1 MGRPARKANFIK
13 TRFHRQFAT
22 LCIDL
27 CDMAKRKAALQNGQ
41 AGQKKQKKG
50 LAEQLPVQ
58 TAIKLV
64 TDTAPVAAEVA
75 GAASGKAERKGKAK
89 RLGKAARLQAAAMQA
104 AEAPLPESALAAA
117 QSSERSDG
125 SGAAAAAVGPAVNG
139 TAAARE
145 AAFRNKEKVL
155 LLSSRGI
162 THRCEGLF
170 LALLGTTEL
179 GSRAGALIFMVLQ
192 RATNNSHRKHLLSR
206 FRHLLLDLAQLLPHS
221 KKDSKLDT
229 KSDRGIL
236 NEVADM
242 KVWAPGFTLVTCS
255 CGLTA
260 PTVCA

>member
-1 MGRPARKANFIK
+1 MGRPARTANLIK
-13 TRFHRQFAT
+13 TRFQRQLAT
-22 LCIDL
+22 LYTDL
-27 CDMAKRKAALQNGQ
+27 CDMAKRKAALQTGQ

-64 TDTAPVAAEVA
+64 TDTVPVASEVA

-89 RLGKAARLQAAAMQA
+89 RLGKAARLQAAATQA

-117 QSSERSDG
+117 QSSGRSDG
-125 SGAAAAAVGPAVNG
+125 SGAAAAAVGPANG

-162 THRCEGLF
+162 THRCEGLL

-179 GSRAGALIFMVLQ
+179 GSRAAALVLVVLQ
-192 RATNNSHRKHLLSR
+192 RAANS
-206 FRHLLLDLAQLLPHS
+206 
-221 KKDSKLDT
+221 
-229 KSDRGIL
+229 
-236 NEVADM
+236 
-242 KVWAPGFTLVTCS
+242 
-255 CGLTA
+255 
-260 PTVCA
+260 